1 MSYPTDPEFSD
12 VQVTAR
18 YTNFRSET
26 RNGRTQV
33 RSLGAQRWTLKG
45 KYNDLTRAEF
55 APVFA
60 FVMQQGGSKEDFTI
74 VPPVISNS
82 RGTPTGTMR
91 ANGAHSAGDS
101 TITID
106 GSTGTIKAGDFIK
119 FASHDKVYMV
129 TSDLTGAGTL
139 NIQPALVS
147 AVSDNNV
154 ITYNSV
160 PFKVRLENDIQ
171 EWALSGFDRYNF
183 EVDFVEVL

>member
-1 MSYPTDPEFSD
+1 MSYPTDPEFAD
-12 VQVTAR
+12 VEVTSR
-18 YTNFRSET
+18 HSTFRTET

-33 RSLGAQRWTLKG
+33 RSLGAQRWALKG
-45 KYNDLTRAEF
+45 TYNDLKRSEF

-82 RGTPTGTMR
+82 RGNPSGTMR

-106 GSTGTIKAGDFIK
+106 GSTGTIKAGDFVK

-154 ITYNSV
+154 VTYNSV
-160 PFKVRLENDIQ
+160 PFKVRLDKDIQ
-171 EWALSGFDRYNF
+171 EWSLSGFDRYNF
-183 EVDFVEVL
+183 EVEFIEVL